1 MSFGVGIGDCIR
13 VFELIDTI
21 VETLRHAGRAN
32 SEFQTLTVQLTTLRT
47 ALLSLENIDVD
58 NTCIG
63 ERLALRQASF
73 QCQRTID
80 DFWKRTIKYQP
91 YLQAEGS
98 GSHLKDI
105 WKKLK
110 WTRCKEDL
118 ADFEAQIAGHT
129 ASIQL
134 LLSGVEMANNERR
147 HLEQSQAYKTV
158 NHFIQEM
165 SFECLQRLDLIT
177 SKISRFELMGLQQ
190 GRRLIETATQIL
202 YINVQIFQKVSRI
215 HSIIT
220 TIPGQIE
227 RQQPVY
233 LIDALGK
240 YAPFHLEFIRSP
252 EALTAVLKANLSKTG
267 SGPEKIDRGEF
278 ALQDTNTKRQIMLT
292 DDWETCFFPG
302 QHVDMSMGRENEDI
316 ECSVC
321 GMNFQRIVK
330 PFSGDSKR
338 SLITTVIGGDSRALQ
353 QSPKVLSEGIG
364 PMPLPRNRAN
374 AADDIQL
381 FRRVRVI
388 ALDIG
393 GPGTVSVFNNVLDI
407 EKVFCQFIDK
417 MPEAREVITESL
429 LTLNTFVNVVLVLNV
444 EYKDNPLLSRDSLWE
459 LKEHLFASLGF
470 TFKDINRL
478 FGFLTATG
486 YPRTANVY
494 ESVWKKMNDYFVAES
509 VENIAE
515 RFQQYY
521 WMFRHLLKMAKE

>member
-1 MSFGVGIGDCIR
+1 M
-13 VFELIDTI
+13 
-21 VETLRHAGRAN
+21 
-32 SEFQTLTVQLTTLRT
+32 
-47 ALLSLENIDVD
+47 
-58 NTCIG
+58 
-63 ERLALRQASF
+63 
-73 QCQRTID
+73 
-80 DFWKRTIKYQP
+80 
-91 YLQAEGS
+91 
-98 GSHLKDI
+98 
-105 WKKLK
+105 
-110 WTRCKEDL
+110 
-118 ADFEAQIAGHT
+118 
-129 ASIQL
+129 
-134 LLSGVEMANNERR
+134 
-147 HLEQSQAYKTV
+147 
-158 NHFIQEM
+158 
-165 SFECLQRLDLIT
+165 
-177 SKISRFELMGLQQ
+177 
-190 GRRLIETATQIL
+190 
-202 YINVQIFQKVSRI
+202 
-215 HSIIT
+215 
-220 TIPGQIE
+220 
-227 RQQPVY
+227 
-233 LIDALGK
+233 
-240 YAPFHLEFIRSP
+240 
-252 EALTAVLKANLSKTG
+252 LKANLSKTG

-302 QHVDMSMGRENEDI
+302 QHVDMSMVCDRLSFQGSACPGCLTIQKGRENEDI